1 MSIEKDPWL
10 FPENPYEISEAEI
23 RDLTIHFLN
32 EHPPKSSDRFVC
44 YRLEGDEPF
53 SDIGRGVERL
63 VFEEAFGNDAA
74 EMQAEYFPYEDQSVF
89 FISFDT
95 AAQAPSGA
103 LRVIQNGPAGL
114 KTLNDLE
121 YNIGLTREIVEETHG
136 ISELD
141 DVWDIGT
148 VAVPPGYRSG
158 EGAVSVQLY
167 RGMYLSALHDKID
180 HLVSV
185 VDEKPLRK
193 LTGYLGIPFKPLA
206 GTQPFEYLGSESSQA
221 VYGYVPEF
229 YKKMSRKMFTVRGLL
244 ARKALKRLVKGSED
258 STLQF

>member
-1 MSIEKDPWL
+1 MSIEQDPWPL
-10 FPENPYEISEAEI
+10 PKNPYEISEAEI
-23 RDLTIHFLN
+23 KDLTGRFLE
-32 EHPPKSSDRFVC
+32 EHPPKGSDRFVC
-44 YRLEGDEPF
+44 YRLQGDEPF

-63 VFEEAFGNDAA
+63 VFEEAFGNDAI
-74 EMQAEYFPYEDQSVF
+74 EMQGEYSPYEMQSIF

-95 AAQAPSGA
+95 VARAPSGA
-103 LRVIQNGPAGL
+103 LRVIHNGPAGL

-121 YNIGLTREIVEETHG
+121 KQIGLTEEDVKQSHNING
-136 ISELD
+136 LD

-148 VAVPPGYRSG
+148 VAVPREYRSG

-167 RGMYLSALHDKID
+167 RGMYLSALHDNVN

-206 GTQPFEYLGSESSQA
+206 STQPFEYLGSDSSQA

-229 YKKMSRKMFTVRGLL
+229 YKKMSQKMLTLRGLL
-244 ARKALKRLVKGSED
+244 ARKALKRLVKGTED
-258 STLQF
+258 SSLQF